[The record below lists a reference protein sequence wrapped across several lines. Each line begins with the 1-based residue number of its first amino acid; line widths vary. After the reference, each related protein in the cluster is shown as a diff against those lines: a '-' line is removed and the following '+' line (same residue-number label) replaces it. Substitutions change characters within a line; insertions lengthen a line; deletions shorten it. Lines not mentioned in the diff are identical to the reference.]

1 MRVCPV
7 LAFRDG
13 SSSQCLVNTCIND
26 LEENLESLLIKNAD
40 DSDWESGK

>member
-7 LAFRDG
+7 PPFRDG
-13 SSSQCLVNTCIND
+13 SSSQCLVNSYIND

>member
-1 MRVCPV
+1 MRVYPV

-13 SSSQCLVNTCIND
+13 FSSQCLVNTCVNV

-40 DSDWESGK
+40 DLVWESGK

>member
-1 MRVCPV
+1 MRVYPV

-13 SSSQCLVNTCIND
+13 FLCQCLVNTDIND

-40 DSDWESGK
+40 DSD